1 MAFHFFWPRL
11 NSCSPFNRAAACRS
25 LPGQLIHYWSRTNS
39 LPVLHINFK
48 LDTLA
53 FLFLFSVDL
62 SACPALELAST
73 YWRSTSFQC
82 WTPAPPLLLWDYSQ
96 WRKKRFSDF
105 SLSSSELSFSG
116 VKDLEKKGER
126 WIEAKSC
133 LIYVIWASNGV
144 LLRHRPK

>member
-1 MAFHFFWPRL
+1 MREERERMKHHGWKFRERKKVERCHFKNVYLWREWLFISFGHDL
-11 NSCSPFNRAAACRS
+11 TAALHLIGQQLAAACQDS
-25 LPGQLIHYWSRTNS
+25 LHFWSRTNS

-96 WRKKRFSDF
+96 WRKKKGFQIF
-105 SLSSSELSFSG
+105 LSPLLS
-116 VKDLEKKGER
+116 
-126 WIEAKSC
+126 
-133 LIYVIWASNGV
+133 WAFRG
-144 LLRHRPK
+144 